1 MLKNA
6 LRGGCFLFVA
16 AALAGCA
23 FGTRQ
28 AALNYPPAAPDA
40 AVQQT
45 PASNAVTKN
54 TTIVLKKFA
63 DERSDKSVVGTVR
76 NGFGMRTADVVATTD
91 VSEWVTKAVGTEL
104 RANGYKVVGSAPE
117 SANDPRVV
125 VVSGSVLNAF
135 CDMYMSYTGQVSL
148 LTKVAKGNNEVVAK
162 HYSGEGSAGLAVAA
176 TGESFAESLSLALRD
191 ALKKFMADL
200 EGAWAEK

>member
-6 LRGGCFLFVA
+6 IRGGCFLFVA

-28 AALNYPPAAPDA
+28 ATLTYPPAESGA

-45 PASNAVTKN
+45 AVSNAVTKN
-54 TTIVLKKFA
+54 TTIVLNKFG
-63 DERSDKSVVGTVR
+63 DERTDKSVVGTVR
-76 NGFGMRTADVVATTD
+76 NGFGMRTADVVATKD

-104 RANGYKVVGSAPE
+104 RANGYRVVSSSPE
-117 SANDPRVV
+117 NINDPKVV

-148 LTKVAKGNNEVVAK
+148 LAKVKKGNNEVIAK
-162 HYSGEGSAGLAVAA
+162 HYSGEGSAGLALAA

-191 ALKKFMADL
+191 ALTKFMADL